1 VNLWVPPTARAQ
13 RSDQEWFAVIGA
25 IIVKWG
31 AVEKLVA
38 TSIHQLET
46 EVAAAKGVTPVHTDL
61 SEFDFKK
68 RKGHLRKLFEQH
80 AEKTELAAL
89 DKVYRT
95 LTEPKRVRNALG
107 HDVLAIQYMTG
118 YLGTI
123 KHGDLARG
131 TETQTTWKTFDE
143 LAAIARAIDSSHDA
157 LGRLTIAITL
167 RMRGAEG
174 TRAT

>member
-1 VNLWVPPTARAQ
+1 MNLWVLPTARAQ

-46 EVAAAKGVTPVHTDL
+46 EAAIAKEATPVHTDL

-89 DKVYRT
+89 DKIYRT
-95 LTEPKRVRNALG
+95 MTEPKRVRNALG
-107 HDVLAIQYMTG
+107 HDVVAIQYMTG

-123 KHGDLARG
+123 KHGNLARG
-131 TETQTTWKTFDE
+131 TETQTTWKKFDE
-143 LAAIARAIDSSHDA
+143 LTAIARAIDSSHDT

-167 RMRGAEG
+167 RIRGTEG